1 LPHLSPS
8 QLVWKG
14 FFIVIIAL
22 MQKLAQHAQELFS
35 IHLDK
40 KQIAALST
48 YERELMAWNEK
59 ISLTAIRDVEGI
71 RTKHFLDSFSCVLA
85 WTSSPPKTLVDVGSG
100 AGFPGIPLK
109 IIYPHLKLTIVESVA
124 KKVKFC
130 RHIVDSLKLEDVT
143 VIQARAEM
151 IGQHPKYRESYD
163 WAIARAVAKLPV
175 LSEYLLPLVKVGGTM
190 LAQKG
195 ERGLAETQEAENAL
209 QILGGKL
216 RQAIPVILPS
226 VVEERY
232 LVLVDKVSATPAQYP
247 RRDGV
252 PSKKAL

>member
-1 LPHLSPS
+1 
-8 QLVWKG
+8 
-14 FFIVIIAL
+14 
-22 MQKLAQHAQELFS
+22 MQKLAQHAHELFDIRLS
-35 IHLDK
+35 ENQL
-40 KQIAALST
+40 AALST
-48 YERELMAWNEK
+48 YEAELLIWNEK
-59 ISLTAIRDVEGI
+59 FSLTAIRDVEGI
-71 RTKHFLDSFSCVLA
+71 RMKHFLDSFSCALA
-85 WTSSPPKTLVDVGSG
+85 WGDEPPKTLVDIGCG

-109 IIYPHLKLTIVESVA
+109 IIYPRLKLTLVDSVA

-130 RHIVDSLKLEDVT
+130 QHIVETLKLDNVN
-143 VIQARAEM
+143 VIQARAETL
-151 IGQHPKYRESYD
+151 GQHPKHRENYD

-195 ERGLAETQEAENAL
+195 ERGLAETQDAENAL

-216 RQAIPVILPS
+216 RQAIPVTLPS

-232 LVLVDKVSATPAQYP
+232 LVLVDKVSTTPAKYP
-247 RRDGV
+247 RREGV